1 VAKRAITAVPYRW
14 ETYVMLIRAEPELGN
29 YEAAAETGLKVLT
42 AKEQRS
48 TLIQREE
55 IVAKRKSDAGK

>member
-1 VAKRAITAVPYRW
+1 
-14 ETYVMLIRAEPELGN
+14 MLIRAEPELGN